1 MAHRRRGYDDRRRSQ
16 EGDDFR
22 ASPGRFGDSSRDRGD
37 RGREPFYEEDN
48 RRKHFSGRDDGRS
61 EGNWEEHQQSR
72 GPRAGADDDSW
83 DIEQH
88 QPQDQM
94 ENRRDRRRRAQEQRD
109 RRQQRHSRSSED
121 VDDYN
126 SRDQDFRDNR
136 DDYNSRDSGRD
147 GKRDGGRDGGRDSG
161 RDDYREHGGDRDRE
175 WREREGGGPGGRDRS
190 RRRWRED
197 SREGSPH
204 SDSFIDPNCQLGE
217 WNCRC
222 GALNFKR
229 RFTCYRQ
236 YCGASRNE
244 AVSVKFPIDKPTLPH
259 PSHHP
264 QHRPAHKRPPNPP
277 QPHAPVPPKQ
287 TYTAEDIPRLA
298 AYSAQMYAAN
308 VQEQATY
315 LKYYTD
321 YYTQQLMEPSESD
334 KVNAAAAVAQ
344 SAINQ
349 LQARTPVV
357 TPPNGTDNRMY
368 PVPDTSAYL
377 YDETSGYYY
386 DSVTGLYY
394 DPNTQYYF
402 NNQINQYL
410 YWDMAK
416 FTYLLAQQSAAPPPP
431 VISTPATPTVVES
444 APVEEKKK
452 GEKTDKVKVAKK
464 IAKDMERWAKTLNQK
479 KDIARGNMMPE
490 TSKSSLASVSADIG
504 FSVLE
509 KRVPVNSAPPVAAPP
524 PPPPTLVPS
533 YGAGS
538 DSSGDESEGII
549 DWNKLACLL
558 CKRQFPSREVLEKH
572 QVMSDLH
579 RQNLEALK
587 TSRSNKD
594 LSYRD
599 RAAERRMKYGEDE
612 PIIVRNVRP
621 DPVMS
626 SVPQAIGEENIGNKL
641 LQKMGWT
648 AGQGLGKEGQGR
660 IGPVEAQGGGL
671 GRKKGIYTAGPGETY
686 KECVKKL
693 TMARYQDLIG
703 SEHT

>member
-16 EGDDFR
+16 EVDDFR
-22 ASPGRFGDSSRDRGD
+22 ASPGRFGDSFRDD
-37 RGREPFYEEDN
+37 RGRDPYYEEDN
-48 RRKHFSGRDDGRS
+48 RRKHYEGRS
-61 EGNWEEHQQSR
+61 EGDWEEQHPNRSR
-72 GPRAGADDDSW
+72 GPRTGAGADDDSW
-83 DIEQH
+83 DIEHQ
-88 QPQDQM
+88 QPQDQT
-94 ENRRDRRRRAQEQRD
+94 ENRRDRRRRAHEQMRD

-121 VDDYN
+121 VDDYS
-126 SRDQDFRDNR
+126 SRDQDFK
-136 DDYNSRDSGRD
+136 DDYNSRDG
-147 GKRDGGRDGGRDSG
+147 G
-161 RDDYREHGGDRDRE
+161 RDDYREHRGDRERE
-175 WREREGGGPGGRDRS
+175 WREREGGPGGRDRS
-190 RRRWRED
+190 RRRWREE

-204 SDSFIDPNCQLGE
+204 SDSFGDPNSQLGE

-244 AVSVKFPIDKPTLPH
+244 AVSVKFPIEKPTLPH
-259 PSHHP
+259 PSH
-264 QHRPAHKRPPNPP
+264 QHRPPHKRPPNP
-277 QPHAPVPPKQ
+277 QQHHAPIPPKQ
-287 TYTAEDIPRLA
+287 TYTVEDIPRLA

-321 YYTQQLMEPSESD
+321 YYTQQLMQPSESD

-349 LQARTPVV
+349 LQARTAVV

-368 PVPDTSAYL
+368 PVPDTSTYL

-416 FTYLLAQQSAAPPPP
+416 STYILASSAQQSVTAPTISAPAAPTT
-431 VISTPATPTVVES
+431 SES
-444 APVEEKKK
+444 APTEEKKK

-509 KRVPVNSAPPVAAPP
+509 QRVPVNSAPPVAPP

-599 RAAERRMKYGEDE
+599 RAAERRMKYGEEE
-612 PIIVRNVRP
+612 PVIVRNVRP